1 MAHIPENSDLTPQSS
16 NQASSAEGHNTPQYG
31 EFGKSDA
38 APINQARE
46 GESMTHG
53 GQVAPQVAFPE
64 QRGSTPQNLDPSLA
78 REVADAEYIEQR
90 EGWAQ
95 DDPRYGGGTR
105 NWATNEPANHSTG
118 PAPEDD
124 EKPRNPNVGKNDNPD
139 EFSAFRPDEGR
150 GIPGSGADG
159 NGSMLPANDKDK

>member
-1 MAHIPENSDLTPQSS
+1 MAHTPETPDFSS
-16 NQASSAEGHNTPQYG
+16 QDSAQPTSSEGHNTPQYG
-31 EFGKSDA
+31 EFGKPTEA
-38 APINQARE
+38 AQARA
-46 GESMTHG
+46 GASPSASVTQG
-53 GQVAPQVAFPE
+53 GQVAPPVAFPE

-78 REVADAEYIEQR
+78 RQVADDEYGVQR

-150 GIPGSGADG
+150 GIPGSGKEDLLKA
-159 NGSMLPANDKDK
+159 SDKDK